1 MHKDSDPPV
10 TYCGTCSEKIQNR
23 HKFVNCSTCKSKI
36 HIKCNNIEYYTYH
49 KMKKD
54 KVISMCTKCN
64 ENLPFHN
71 SKDYE
76 HRNFNQEF
84 FASNETKMFFKG
96 LNDHKIHSTMTRP
109 TTLMTLTSHSF
120 LIVSILTL
128 NPSKSK
134 NLITINFQSYTLI

>member
-1 MHKDSDPPV
+1 MGNDQDDREMHKDLDPPI

-23 HKFVNCSTCKSKI
+23 HKFVNCSTCQSKI

-84 FASNETKMFFKG
+84 FASNDMKMFFKG
-96 LNDHKIHSTMTRP
+96 LNDHNTHHESYVKKEKKTHY
-109 TTLMTLTSHSF
+109 LVSHF
-120 LIVSILTL
+120 
-128 NPSKSK
+128 
-134 NLITINFQSYTLI
+134 